1 MVGAGVGGTATHLIL
16 MTDPQAQDLVLAGMI
31 FSENGF
37 HPRIKSGQ
45 AFFGSCSSH
54 ALVTCGVRR
63 DPLSAREAMAKTK
76 FCLSCQ

>member
-31 FSENGF
+31 FS
-37 HPRIKSGQ
+37 
-45 AFFGSCSSH
+45 
-54 ALVTCGVRR
+54 
-63 DPLSAREAMAKTK
+63 AMAKTK